1 MKIYNDKKI
10 IVSLVISIAGL
21 LMVIFGNVTIAN
33 IGSSLLAS
41 SLVILL
47 NVWLVD
53 VKISRPI
60 DNWGIEKIY
69 STRSEKNADSDPK
82 LEKAQYQLDGVAFG
96 LKSFRSNHTDK
107 IDNCLQRGVNI
118 RLLVMDPDSPYAD
131 KRDEEEG
138 DLPGHLRNS
147 INQLVEWADNLN
159 NKNYRGKIVVKGY
172 SSMTLDF
179 YWRVDGEVYIGPYW
193 YGIPSQQTI
202 TYKFTDNGKG
212 FSVYTNY
219 FEKLWNDSKLT
230 KELTK
235 SKL

>member
-1 MKIYNDKKI
+1 
-10 IVSLVISIAGL
+10 
-21 LMVIFGNVTIAN
+21 
-33 IGSSLLAS
+33 
-41 SLVILL
+41 
-47 NVWLVD
+47 
-53 VKISRPI
+53 
-60 DNWGIEKIY
+60 
-69 STRSEKNADSDPK
+69 
-82 LEKAQYQLDGVAFG
+82 
-96 LKSFRSNHTDK
+96 
-107 IDNCLQRGVNI
+107 
-118 RLLVMDPDSPYAD
+118 MDPDCENVFL
-131 KRDEEEG
+131 KQREKEEG
-138 DLPGHLRNS
+138 KQEGDIRNS